1 MMSTAWETAPQV
13 ALKDC
18 SKGIEGKGSIYVI
31 LEKEEVCSPAHT
43 FGRKSLL
50 ASRKLQCWSQETTI
64 TMKNFSPFLNMRGD
78 INWAHKLHPENI

>member
-31 LEKEEVCSPAHT
+31 LEKEECMQSSTYFLVESLCWPHEASASHKKQPSP
-43 FGRKSLL
+43 
-50 ASRKLQCWSQETTI
+50 
-64 TMKNFSPFLNMRGD
+64 
-78 INWAHKLHPENI
+78 